1 LEALVCA
8 IRFSE
13 RPTISAAARL
23 PRQPFMAGYISAT
36 EQRFREG
43 TMSEDKAVVRQ
54 HLERIAGVTRT
65 WFELSHVGGALL
77 KTLVVE
83 ISFDTDPNAASYN
96 QAAIDSIF
104 DTAKGVLTDETTMTV
119 SDLRIVPRDAR

>member
-1 LEALVCA
+1 
-8 IRFSE
+8 
-13 RPTISAAARL
+13 
-23 PRQPFMAGYISAT
+23 MAGYISAT